1 MMPTLMDD
9 SERYEEEAS
18 VDVVNMARELGSEV
32 APEDVTDLRRSHNK
46 PSTELFLTDHKESG
60 FWRWNLL
67 LVTMLRRPLKFRKQ
81 RI

>member
-18 VDVVNMARELGSEV
+18 VDMVNMARELGSEV

-46 PSTELFLTDHKESG
+46 PSTELFLTDGQRKRLLEMESTPG
-60 FWRWNLL
+60 DDATKT
-67 LVTMLRRPLKFRKQ
+67 VE
-81 RI
+81 I